1 MLSCNGLLVRREW
14 GACIE
19 FESKLL
25 IRQAASVE
33 PSRGSHQY
41 RATHRNWKEGS
52 ELSSQRHP
60 LGYRKDLRLALYF
73 LDSCLSYRFALTCS
87 GRQSRPS
94 LKLPP

>member
-73 LDSCLSYRFALTCS
+73 LHLVRKNWSSISITEGAVRALTWT
-87 GRQSRPS
+87 PA
-94 LKLPP
+94 